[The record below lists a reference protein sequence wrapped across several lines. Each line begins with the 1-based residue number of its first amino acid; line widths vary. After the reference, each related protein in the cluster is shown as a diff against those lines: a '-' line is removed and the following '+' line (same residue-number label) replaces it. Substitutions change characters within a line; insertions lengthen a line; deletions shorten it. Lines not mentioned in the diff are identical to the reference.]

1 MFLFDKLKKI
11 LILLFSRPPVSVYD
25 ATGRYLTVFNNY
37 LERIF
42 YDTLYEFIYKEIK
55 GSERNLYSPGSYTSF
70 LSIFAKSS
78 NENKE
83 VIQEFYRK
91 FSADALVKMSPHV
104 RACFFKVY
112 SGEVIP
118 ELILIKT
125 PIKKETKKNKFKMAL
140 ERIKNIANFKF
151 KSTKEELILEESSM
165 IHDLYEV
172 VVDVILESNPGMMD
186 YMYRFAEA
194 KIRFLKLE
202 LNMFKSQNEI
212 PREELEEIA
221 RNDRI
226 DINSLLSKDEERV
239 DSLADYHLFIM
250 RMNSIQ
256 MEKDI
261 LSVDNGMIEKVK
273 NNNNSSKQQM

>member
-78 NENKE
+78 IENKE

-151 KSTKEELILEESSM
+151 KSTKEELALEESSM

-261 LSVDNGMIEKVK
+261 LSVDNSMVEKVK

>member
-261 LSVDNGMIEKVK
+261 LSVDNSMVEKVK